1 MSLIS
6 SLYIG
11 TSGLAANSDELNVVG
26 DNIANSNTVGFKA
39 GRAAFEAAF
48 SETLIGGVGQMGN
61 GTRLQAVQRMFSQ
74 GAPLQT
80 GQATDLMLQG
90 PGFFVVKGE
99 HNGVPGQ
106 FYTRAGQFRMD
117 ESGHL
122 VNLEGLRVQ
131 GYTAA
136 TDGSVSGPL
145 GDLNLGAVNS
155 PAKSTGSITLKGNLS
170 SDAPVMTTPFDPAN
184 PDATSNFSSSVTVY
198 DSLGKAHQM
207 DVYYSHTGPGTW
219 EFHAVTDVA
228 GVPTD
233 VATGSLSF
241 DSDGKL
247 TDATT
252 GPFTFSPPD
261 ATPQDITFNFGDS
274 TVNGGTGLGGFTQF
288 ANASATTFTN
298 QDGFEAG
305 VLSRIDVDSQGNVV
319 GMFTNGQSRTV
330 AQVAVADFEA
340 PDKLSSVGGNL
351 WAERPESGQPTVG
364 AGGEGGRGAVVA
376 GALEQSN
383 VDISSEFVRMISA
396 QRGFQ
401 ANSKTIS
408 TADQL
413 LQELISLKR

>member
-11 TSGLAANSDELNVVG
+11 TSGLAANTNELNVVG
-26 DNIANSNTVGFKA
+26 DNIANANTVGFKA

-48 SETLIGGVGQMGN
+48 SETLIGGVGQLGS
-61 GTRLQAVQRMFSQ
+61 GTRLQAVQRMFTQ
-74 GAPLQT
+74 GALLQT
-80 GQATDLMLQG
+80 GQATDLALQG

-106 FYTRAGQFRMD
+106 FYTRAGQFRLD
-117 ESGHL
+117 EGGHL

-136 TDGSVSGPL
+136 SDGTVAGPL
-145 GDLNLGAVNS
+145 GDMNIGAVTS
-155 PAKSTGSITLKGNLS
+155 PAKATTSITLKGNLS
-170 SDAPVMTTPFDPAN
+170 SDAPIQALAFDPAN
-184 PDATSNFSSSVTVY
+184 PAETSNFSTAVTVY
-198 DSLGKAHQM
+198 DSLGKAHQV
-207 DVYYSHTGPGTW
+207 DVYYAHTGPGTW
-219 EFHAVTDVA
+219 TYHAVTDVG
-228 GVPTD
+228 GVPTEIGG
-233 VATGSLSF
+233 GSLTF

-252 GPFTFSPPD
+252 GPFTTAFPD
-261 ATPQDITFNFGDS
+261 ATPTDINFNFGDS
-274 TVNGGTGLGGFTQF
+274 TLNGGTGLGGFTQF

-305 VLSRIDVDSQGNVV
+305 VLSRVDVDSKGNVV

-351 WAERPESGQPTVG
+351 WAERPDSGQPTIG
-364 AGGEGGRGAVVA
+364 LGGEGGRGAVVS

-383 VDISSEFVRMISA
+383 VEISNEFVRMIAA

-413 LQELISLKR
+413 LSELIALKR

>member
-11 TSGLAANSDELNVVG
+11 TSGLAASTDEFNVVG
-26 DNIANSNTVGFKA
+26 DNIANANTVGFKA

-61 GTRLQAVQRMFSQ
+61 GTRLQAVQRMFTQ
-74 GAPLQT
+74 GALLPT
-80 GQATDLMLQG
+80 GQATDLALQG

-117 ESGHL
+117 EGGHL

-136 TDGSVSGPL
+136 SDGAIAGPL
-145 GDLNLGAVNS
+145 GDMNIGAATS
-155 PAKSTGSITLKGNLS
+155 PAKATTSITLKGNLS
-170 SDAPVMTTPFDPAN
+170 SDAPVQTVPFDPTN
-184 PDATSNFSSSVTVY
+184 PADTSNFSTAVTVY
-198 DSLGKAHQM
+198 DSLGKAHQV
-207 DVYYSHTGPGTW
+207 DVYYAHTGPGTW
-219 EFHAVTDVA
+219 EYHAITDV
-228 GVPTD
+228 GGTPTEI
-233 VATGSLSF
+233 ASGSLTF

-252 GPFTFSPPD
+252 GPFTTAFPD
-261 ATPQDITFNFGDS
+261 ATPTDLNFNFGDS
-274 TVNGGTGLGGFTQF
+274 TVSGGTGLGGFTQF
-288 ANASATTFTN
+288 ANASSTTFTN

-305 VLSRIDVDSQGNVV
+305 VLSRVDVDSKGNVV

-351 WAERPESGQPTVG
+351 WAERPDSGQPTIGV
-364 AGGEGGRGAVVA
+364 GGEGGRGAVVA

-383 VDISSEFVRMISA
+383 VEISNEFVRMIAA

-413 LQELISLKR
+413 LSELISLKR